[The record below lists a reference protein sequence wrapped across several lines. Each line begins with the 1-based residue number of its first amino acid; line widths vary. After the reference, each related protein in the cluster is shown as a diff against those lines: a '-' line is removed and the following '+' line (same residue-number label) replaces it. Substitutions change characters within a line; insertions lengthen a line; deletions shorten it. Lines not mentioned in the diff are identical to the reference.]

1 MHNSTSTVRSA
12 TRLSTFAMATLWHRR
27 LSRTRAAEVRVQP
40 RVCAELILHPVVS
53 HGQQVNPR
61 STSKDDLDACH
72 AA

>member
-1 MHNSTSTVRSA
+1 MHSSPSTLRSA

-27 LSRTRAAEVRVQP
+27 LARTRSGEVRVQP

-53 HGQQVNPR
+53 HGQQVPPR
-61 STSKDDLDACH
+61 PASKDDLDACH